1 MRNYLI
7 IICLYFCYPAL
18 WTSADVIK
26 DLTALMGE
34 NPLFFYQGKTVDTK
48 SLFSTQKG
56 KHLLQKPLSS
66 ADTQKV
72 SDFFFHTYQSELKK
86 NFGPQW
92 GKRELLKGELKMP
105 FETRISG
112 EKTVE
117 GRSLYISM
125 HGGGNAPSQMNN
137 QQWRNQV
144 LLYTPEEGV
153 YIAPRAPFDDW
164 DMWFRPEM
172 DFFFDRLIQLAVIE
186 LDVNPN
192 KVYLIGYSAGGDGVY
207 RMAPRM
213 ADRWAATSMMA
224 GHPGDV
230 SPLNLRNIGFSLW
243 VGGKDAAYDRNK
255 KAHEFGQK
263 LAEVRKADPLGY
275 SHEVH
280 ILENKSHWM
289 DLEDAVALPWMA
301 KFRRNPLPEKIVWRQ
316 EESEAM
322 PSSFYWVSIPPSC
335 VRHKGDT
342 LIISRQSNT
351 FCIEKTD
358 YPQITINLNEK
369 LIDFTKPV
377 RVVFGEKEL
386 FNEKVQRSI
395 KSIYES
401 IQTRGDQDYIFCAQI
416 QVNTK

>member
-26 DLTALMGE
+26 DLTTLMGE

-144 LLYTPEEGV
+144 LLYTPDEGV

-164 DMWFRPEM
+164 NMWFRPEM

-263 LAEVRKADPLGY
+263 LAEVRKADSLGY
-275 SHEVH
+275 FHEVH

>member
-1 MRNYLI
+1 MRKILL

-26 DLTALMGE
+26 DLNTLLSDA
-34 NPLFFYQGKTVDTK
+34 PLFFNQGETVNAK

-56 KHLLQKPLSS
+56 KRLLHKPLSP
-66 ADTQKV
+66 ADAQKV
-72 SDFFFHTYQSELKK
+72 SDLFFQAYQSELKK
-86 NFGPQW
+86 NFGLQW

-112 EKTVE
+112 EKSAE

-125 HGGGNAPSQMNN
+125 HGGGNAPSQLNN
-137 QQWRNQV
+137 QQWRNQI
-144 LLYTPEEGV
+144 LLYTPEEDV

-164 DMWFRPEM
+164 NMWFRPEM
-172 DFFFDRLIQLAVIE
+172 DFFFNRLIQLAVIE

-192 KVYLIGYSAGGDGVY
+192 KVYLLGYSAGGDGVY

-255 KAHEFGQK
+255 KALEFGQK
-263 LAEVRKADPLGY
+263 LAEVRKDDPLGY

-289 DLEDAVALPWMA
+289 DLEDAAALNWMA
-301 KFRRNPLPEKIVWRQ
+301 KFRRNPLPEKIAWRQ

-335 VRHKGDT
+335 ERHKGDT

-351 FCIEKTD
+351 FYIEKSD
-358 YPQITINLNEK
+358 YPQITINLNDN

-386 FNEKVQRSI
+386 FNKKVQRSI
-395 KSIYES
+395 SSIYES
-401 IQTRGDQDYIFCAQI
+401 IQTRGDQDYIFSAQI